1 MISLITV
8 SQAQQF
14 HAENTHERR
23 VAVGL
28 TQAGLAT
35 RAGVKLPTLRKFE
48 QTGFISLE
56 SFLKISMVLGSLENI
71 VAATKV
77 ITTEFSTIDDV
88 LNADKKPKRKNGW
101 RT

>member
-8 SQAQQF
+8 STTQIQLA
-14 HAENTHERR
+14 HNLRR
-23 VAVGL
+23 CRVSKGY
-28 TQAGLAT
+28 TQYGLAV
-35 RAGVKLPTLRKFE
+35 RADVKLATLRKFE

-88 LNADKKPKRKNGW
+88 LNADKKPKRKKGW